1 MIDII
6 EKNKVWV
13 WVNNYCD
20 SIQNWDV
27 YWSNYWGAL
36 AIWLLLFSMLFLGLA
51 CFFVY
56 NGGYK
61 KIFKWISDHIGLCSI
76 IVWSLGVLVYIVGF
90 YKQEL
95 TALAIVPRAIIASF
109 RMFVVANELARIPN
123 TFQQDALYMTAFSL
137 VHFAAALIAFLFIFK
152 MLGYKMRSA
161 IRLKWYSWWRS
172 KNKVVHL
179 FWGINDAS
187 CSLAENINKINCGDT
202 IIMIDVDKEGEND
215 CQKKSTISSITN
227 TITIKDSE
235 IALLDKIGAL
245 VDHCYNGPAHVDTE
259 NNNDV
264 FGQLRLNTVRK
275 ILQKSKSLNI
285 YLFSE
290 DEADNISSALNLQKD
305 IHLNALKNTPT
316 FFVHARRDAY
326 NEVYAHYSQYA
337 TNTDETSNM
346 KIKII
351 DSAYLSVQALKQSD
365 KDETLPV
372 KCVDVNKNG
381 TVDTPFTAM
390 LVGFGGTG
398 QEAFKFL
405 YEFSAFIDSNKKK
418 TPFKCYAFDEKMDK
432 IEGLVK
438 AKMPAITDKELSL
451 IKTCVDS
458 EEYWGWVKIII
469 NKLNYVVIALN
480 NDVLGMST
488 AVNLFKY
495 ALMMRDK
502 NLPMLKIM
510 LRCYDRSNEK
520 RMLEVEDK
528 LNASAKEFNVEIK
541 LFGTTDKLFTYNNV
555 VANAILHEAKEFHY
569 IYENSLLPT
578 EKRRKLSVD
587 EQWENSFVKQKDDGS
602 AVIDATM
609 KKRNISRYHAIYEIN
624 RQISQNF
631 SNSLHRRTKMI
642 LMGFDET
649 STPERLKLYF
659 DYVKP
664 RVPLTVRYECD
675 ENAAELLHNMAM
687 VEHERWIASHKLM
700 GFTYNG
706 ETDYVKKHHKCM
718 CDFDNLDEETQSYD
732 CNVVDTTIKLSYL
745 KTLGENYYN

>member
-1 MIDII
+1 MMIDIFENI
-6 EKNKVWV
+6 KGWICED
-13 WVNNYCD
+13 NYSD

-27 YWSNYWGAL
+27 YWNNYWGPL
-36 AIWLLLFSMLFLGLA
+36 AIWLLVFSILFLGLV
-51 CFFVY
+51 CFCIY
-56 NGGYK
+56 NEGYK
-61 KIFKWISDHIGLCSI
+61 KIFKWISDHIGICSI

-152 MLGYKMRSA
+152 MLGYKIRSA
-161 IRLKWYSWWRS
+161 IRLKWYCWSRS
-172 KNKVVHL
+172 KNKNVHL

-187 CSLAENINKINCGDT
+187 CSLAKNINSGDT
-202 IIMIDVDKEGEND
+202 IIMIDVDKEREND
-215 CQKKSTISSITN
+215 CQKKTTISSITN

-245 VDHCYNGPAHVDTE
+245 IDHCYNGPASVDTKS
-259 NNNDV
+259 NKDV

-285 YLFSE
+285 YMLSE
-290 DEADNISSALNLQKD
+290 DEADNISSALNLQED
-305 IHLNALKNTPT
+305 IHLKALKNTPIL
-316 FFVHARRDAY
+316 FVHARRDSY

-337 TNTDETSNM
+337 TDTNESPKM

-351 DSAYLSVQALKQSD
+351 DSAYLSVQALKQSED
-365 KDETLPV
+365 TLPV
-372 KCVDVNKNG
+372 KCVQVNENG

-438 AKMPAITDKELSL
+438 TKMPAISDKELSL
-451 IKTCVDS
+451 IKAFVDS
-458 EEYWGWVKIII
+458 EEYWEWVKIII
-469 NKLNYVVIALN
+469 NRLNYVVIALN
-480 NDVLGMST
+480 NDVLGMTT

-495 ALMMRDK
+495 ALMTRDK

-510 LRCYDRSNEK
+510 LRCYDRNNEK
-520 RMLEVEDK
+520 RMLEVEKK
-528 LNASAKEFNVEIK
+528 LNSSASGLNVEIK
-541 LFGTTDKLFTYNNV
+541 LFGTSEKLFTFNNV
-555 VANAILHEAKEFHY
+555 VANSIFHEAKEFHY
-569 IYENSLLPT
+569 IYENSLLPI
-578 EKRRKLSVD
+578 EKRWKLSVD
-587 EQWENSFVKQKDDGS
+587 KQWENSFVKQIDDGS
-602 AVIDATM
+602 DVIDATM

-631 SNSLHRRTKMI
+631 SNSLHSQTKMI
-642 LMGFDET
+642 LMGFDNA
-649 STPERLKLYF
+649 SMPERLKLY
-659 DYVKP
+659 DGYVKS
-664 RVPLTVRYECD
+664 RVPLTVRYKCD
-675 ENAAELLHNMAM
+675 EDAAELLHNMAM

-718 CDFDNLDEETQSYD
+718 CAFELLDGVTQSYD

-745 KTLGENYYN
+745 RTLGKNYYN

>member
-1 MIDII
+1 MMIDIFENI
-6 EKNKVWV
+6 KGWICE
-13 WVNNYCD
+13 NNYCE
-20 SIQNWDV
+20 SFQNWRYV
-27 YWSNYWGAL
+27 YWNSYWGDL
-36 AIWLLLFSMLFLGLA
+36 AIWLLVFSILFLGLV
-51 CFFVY
+51 CLFIY
-56 NGGYK
+56 NERYK
-61 KIFKWISDHIGLCSI
+61 KLFKWISDHIGICSI

-137 VHFAAALIAFLFIFK
+137 VHFAAALITFLFIFK
-152 MLGYKMRSA
+152 MLGYK
-161 IRLKWYSWWRS
+161 IRTTVRLIWHSWWRS
-172 KNKVVHL
+172 KNKNVHL

-187 CSLAENINKINCGDT
+187 CSLAKDKDINGDT

-215 CQKKSTISSITN
+215 SQKKTTISSITN
-227 TITIKDSE
+227 IITIKDSE

-245 VDHCYNGPAHVDTE
+245 VDHCYNGPASVDTKS
-259 NNNDV
+259 NNDV

-285 YLFSE
+285 YLLSE
-290 DEADNISSALNLQKD
+290 DEADNISSALSLQED
-305 IHLNALKNTPT
+305 VHLKALKNNPT

-337 TNTDETSNM
+337 TNIGETPKM

-351 DSAYLSVQALKQSD
+351 DSAYLSVQALKQSED
-365 KDETLPV
+365 TLPV
-372 KCVDVNKNG
+372 KCVKVNENG

-398 QEAFKFL
+398 QESFKFL
-405 YEFSAFIDSNKKK
+405 YEFSTFIDSNKKRI
-418 TPFKCYAFDEKMDK
+418 PFKCYAFDEKMDK

-438 AKMPAITDKELSL
+438 AKMTAITDKELCL
-451 IKTCVDS
+451 IKTHVDS

-469 NKLNYVVIALN
+469 NKLNYVVVALN

-510 LRCYDRSNEK
+510 LRCYNRSNEK
-520 RMLEVEDK
+520 RMLEVEK
-528 LNASAKEFNVEIK
+528 RLNSSASGLNVEIK
-541 LFGTTDKLFTYNNV
+541 LFGTTDKLFTFNNV
-555 VANAILHEAKEFHY
+555 VANSVFHEAKVFHY
-569 IYENSLLPT
+569 IYENSLLPI
-578 EKRRKLSVD
+578 EKRWKLSVD
-587 EQWENSFVKQKDDGS
+587 KQWENSFVKQIDDGS
-602 AVIDATM
+602 DVIDATM

-624 RQISQNF
+624 RQISQNY
-631 SNSLHRRTKMI
+631 SNSLHCQTKMI
-642 LMGFDET
+642 LMGFDKIST
-649 STPERLKLYF
+649 SEHLKLYY
-659 DYVKP
+659 DYVRT
-664 RVPLTVRYECD
+664 RVPLAVRYECD
-675 ENAAELLHNMAM
+675 EDTAELLYNIAM

-706 ETDYVKKHHKCM
+706 ETDYVKKHHKYM
-718 CDFDNLDEETQSYD
+718 CAFEELDEITQSYD

-745 KTLGENYYN
+745 KTLGKNFYN